1 MRIPMYIVDAFTDQ
15 PFAGNPAA
23 VCLLPQPARDE
34 WMQRVAAE
42 MNLSETAFVVPHE
55 GGYRLRWFTPKA
67 EVDLCGHATL
77 ASAHVLWE
85 RGQRRRGEAIAFF
98 TNSGVLTAINND
110 GWIRLDFPSEA
121 PMLDESPPAVL
132 TDALAAKPLFI
143 GRNRFDYLVEVD
155 SEQTVYELQPDFRLL
170 QQVDARGVIV
180 TSCSSAG
187 EADFVSR
194 AFFPAIGVP
203 EDPVTGS
210 AHCCL
215 GPYWADRLGKTT
227 LVGHQVSSRG
237 GIVRVTVAGK
247 RVHLEGKAVTVLKG
261 ELTDEAGI
269 FL

>member
-1 MRIPMYIVDAFTDQ
+1 MRIPMYIVDAFTDR

-23 VCLLPQPARDE
+23 VCLLPHPARDE

-85 RGQRRRGEAIAFF
+85 RGECRANEAIAFF
-98 TNSGVLTAINND
+98 TNSGVLTAVNND
-110 GWIRLDFPSEA
+110 GWIRLDFPNEA
-121 PMLDESPPAVL
+121 PMLDESPPAAL
-132 TDALAAKPLFI
+132 TDALAVKPLFI

-155 SEQTVYELQPDFRLL
+155 SERIVHELQPDFHLL

-180 TSCSSAG
+180 TSRSMTEG
-187 EADFVSR
+187 VDFVSR
-194 AFFPAIGVP
+194 AFFPALGVP

-237 GIVRVTVAGK
+237 GIVRVTMAGE

-261 ELTDEAGI
+261 ELAEEANVW
-269 FL
+269 L